1 VSLVP
6 YMDVHVP
13 AAITRSLA
21 IRGVDVLTAQKDDA
35 SRLPDKALLDRAGA
49 LNRVVFT
56 RDDDFLAEAAAR
68 QRGNV
73 SFAGVIYAHQ
83 LRVTIGRCVRDLEL
97 LASCGEPPNLANHVL
112 PLPLR

>member
-1 VSLVP
+1 VSLAL

-21 IRGVDVLTAQKDDA
+21 IRGVDVLTAQMDDA
-35 SRLPDKALLDRAGA
+35 SRLSDKALLDRAGE
-49 LNRVVFT
+49 LNRIVFT

-73 SFAGVIYAHQ
+73 FFPGVIYAHQ
-83 LRVTIGRCVRDLEL
+83 LRVTIGRCVKDLEL
-97 LASCGEPPNLANHVL
+97 LASCGEPADLANLVVH
-112 PLPLR
+112 LPLR